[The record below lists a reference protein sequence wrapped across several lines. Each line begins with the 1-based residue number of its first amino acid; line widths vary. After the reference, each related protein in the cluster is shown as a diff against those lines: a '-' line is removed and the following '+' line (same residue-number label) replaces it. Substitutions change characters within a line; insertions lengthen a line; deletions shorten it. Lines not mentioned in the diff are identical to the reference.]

1 MTERSVTH
9 STFAIERTYR
19 VPPAR
24 VFAAFADPVKKA
36 RWFAETPEWGP
47 DQHTMDF
54 RVGGRETSRGGPP
67 GGPVHFFDGRFQEI
81 VPDERIIFAYNLS
94 VDETLI
100 SVSLATVEFKP
111 EGTGTRL
118 IFTEQDAFLEGYDIP
133 AAREHGT
140 GALLDALGAELERDA
155 TGIE

>member
-1 MTERSVTH
+1 MTERSVRH
-9 STFAIERTYR
+9 STFVIERTYH

-24 VFAAFADPVKKA
+24 VFAAYADPVKKA
-36 RWFAETPEWGP
+36 RWFAEHPEWGP
-47 DQHTMDF
+47 DLHTMDF

-111 EGTGTRL
+111 DGTGTRM
-118 IFTEQDAFLEGYDIP
+118 IFTEQGAFLEGYDDP

-140 GALLDALGAELERDA
+140 GALLDALGTLLEDEA
-155 TGIE
+155 TLS